1 MCVCVYIYICIY
13 IFQRQP
19 TTIKNGI
26 RERRKHLLLII
37 LIRALIPKNL
47 GNRFLKLALPL
58 RNREFKLLK
67 PQIYPSQGWN
77 NDSNLPYGVLVRIK

>member
-1 MCVCVYIYICIY
+1 MCVYIYTY
-13 IFQRQP
+13 IFQRHP
-19 TTIKNGI
+19 TTIRKVI

-47 GNRFLKLALPL
+47 GNRFQLALPL
-58 RNREFKLLK
+58 RNREFKLFK

-77 NDSNLPYGVLVRIK
+77 NDSNLPYGVLVRTK